1 MFPWPKNSD
10 KIMSFSQSHFSGL
23 VCLSFVEVQDFG
35 ARKSGYIFKKDIGNG
50 FDENTVVDLNYGVA
64 VLKYLQIQNTCLL
77 PKRSH

>member
-1 MFPWPKNSD
+1 M
-10 KIMSFSQSHFSGL
+10 
-23 VCLSFVEVQDFG
+23 SFVEVQDFG
-35 ARKSGYIFKKDIGNG
+35 AHKSGYIFKKDIGNG